1 MKKTCTNCKYFDA
14 CGDEE
19 RTMPCKGHS
28 PKRIYH
34 MVVENIHTGQR
45 KEYLS
50 ATQGSTPSAEWK
62 CVGVCGYHEKVG
74 ER

>member
-1 MKKTCTNCKYFDA
+1 
-14 CGDEE
+14 
-19 RTMPCKGHS
+19 
-28 PKRIYH
+28 

-50 ATQGSTPSAEWK
+50 ATQGSTPGAEWK